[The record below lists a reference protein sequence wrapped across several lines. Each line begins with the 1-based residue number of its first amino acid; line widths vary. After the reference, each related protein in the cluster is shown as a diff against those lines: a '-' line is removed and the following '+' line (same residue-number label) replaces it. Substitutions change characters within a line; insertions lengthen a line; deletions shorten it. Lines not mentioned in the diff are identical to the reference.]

1 MNTANELSLRNFFRY
16 TKRCLRMS
24 VCSHSTR
31 VIFGHNIILT
41 LFAKV
46 GIKPAGFLLPGGIV
60 AGPYLL
66 PEMLDAQQC
75 PDFMET
81 LPPGLL
87 TAKRSLWFL
96 HYGAPA
102 RRGVAGGRRLGEKKF
117 STQL

>member
-1 MNTANELSLRNFFRY
+1 MNTGNELSLPKFFRY
-16 TKRCLRMS
+16 TKRCLCMS

-41 LFAKV
+41 VSANV
-46 GIKPAGFLLPGGIV
+46 GIKPAGFLLPVGIV

-81 LPPGLL
+81 LPPRLL
-87 TAKRSLWFL
+87 TARRSLWFL
-96 HYGAPA
+96 HYGDPA
-102 RRGVAGGRRLGEKKF
+102 HGVVAGGRWLGEKKF